1 MARAIVIICSMF
13 YFEIPIS
20 LLCDGVLLV
29 VRSCLGRGERE
40 MRSVISVI
48 IIREGEIR

>member
-29 VRSCLGRGERE
+29 VRSCLRERE

-48 IIREGEIR
+48 IIIREEEVR

>member
-1 MARAIVIICSMF
+1 MARTIVTFCSMF

-29 VRSCLGRGERE
+29 VRSCLGERE

-48 IIREGEIR
+48 IIREGEVR